1 MSGVG
6 SMNNLNK
13 MIHNKIQHSIDI
25 LKLIGA
31 VILIGIIIIAT
42 GLYIAII
49 NKSIL
54 WPGSNMIFINND
66 NYKKNEGDKK

>member
-1 MSGVG
+1 
-6 SMNNLNK
+6 

-25 LKLIGA
+25 LKLMGA

-66 NYKKNEGDKK
+66 DDKKKKIFK

>member
-1 MSGVG
+1 
-6 SMNNLNK
+6 

-42 GLYIAII
+42 GLYITII

>member
-1 MSGVG
+1 
-6 SMNNLNK
+6 

-42 GLYIAII
+42 GLYITII

-66 NYKKNEGDKK
+66 NYKKNEGDKNEH